1 MIVPLWSVGNSLG
14 DMGEFNVMVADKK
27 DRRKGYG
34 YYTVLLVM
42 MWCTGCSRL
51 RNRRQ
56 SLFEAE
62 GLLCQDQQGQH
73 SLHKDVREDRLPL
86 LQLQPSLQRERVSD
100 HHHQRAEQTLDSGT
114 RNAHSDVAC
123 LF

>member
-1 MIVPLWSVGNSLG
+1 MLLATAPSLSTLWMIVPLWSVGNSLG

-51 RNRRQ
+51 EE
-56 SLFEAE
+56 S
-62 GLLCQDQQGQH
+62 
-73 SLHKDVREDRLPL
+73 
-86 LQLQPSLQRERVSD
+86 
-100 HHHQRAEQTLDSGT
+100 
-114 RNAHSDVAC
+114 
-123 LF
+123 